1 MTVVDVDLAW
11 IDALGEFNTR
21 MADLELA
28 AGAPL
33 EEKQTRAEE
42 GQK

>member
-28 AGAPL
+28 AGAPI
-33 EEKQTRAEE
+33 EENQTGAEE
-42 GQK
+42 GRQ